1 MTENVILYDELC
13 RVLTDYEG
21 NGSEDSAE
29 HSNLY
34 NMLVKLQHQW
44 KECLSENVE
53 ITADTETVTSENSC
67 GALMG
72 WPSGTEPFEC
82 QANGCHYILIRV
94 RKNVNFDYLYIQRQY
109 YNAGIKRG
117 SDFKYAGIFC
127 KRNGRIYDGQYD
139 IESLFSDTEALKE
152 RAAEAMENALKAAVR
167 KAIESAI
174 GNDRSNLRIT
184 ELAGTRYI
192 ERLAQFKEYSAGDH
206 ARKAYL
212 SSNED
217 EAFEFRYVCGY
228 IPDHWT
234 EDSILA
240 YILDPKEYVSAEAKA
255 YIDRHQEDMLS
266 DFLEGDMV
274 AEAYMAI
281 ISNLS
286 NPVHRV
292 RRIMRAMA
300 DSSAKTV
307 NVTIRKDG
315 RDFTFKTE
323 ASQFRSDCNS
333 YYSDW
338 SIIAADRREFERV
351 FGRGAHYRP
360 EDILRIDYARSTIYQ
375 AEVSENE

>member
-72 WPSGTEPFEC
+72 WSSGTEPFEC

-109 YNAGIKRG
+109 YNGGIKRG

-127 KRNGRIYDGQYD
+127 KKNGRIYDGQYEIRD
-139 IESLFSDTEALKE
+139 LFSDPEVLKE
-152 RAAEAMENALKAAVR
+152 RTAEAMEEALKAAVR
-167 KAIESAI
+167 KAVDAVI
-174 GNDRSNLRIT
+174 GNNRSNLRIT
-184 ELAGTRYI
+184 ELSNTGEI
-192 ERLAQFKEYSAGDH
+192 KRLEQFQDYSAGGE

-212 SSNED
+212 GSD
-217 EAFEFRYVCGY
+217 
-228 IPDHWT
+228 DT
-234 EDSILA
+234 EDVEFTYSCNYQSERWAEDSLLE

-274 AEAYMAI
+274 MAEYMAI
-281 ISNLS
+281 MDNPS

-292 RRIMRAMA
+292 KQIMYAVSG
-300 DSSAKTV
+300 SSAKTV

-315 RDFTFKTE
+315 RDFTFKTKQVSFVPT
-323 ASQFRSDCNS
+323 ATA
-333 YYSDW
+333 
-338 SIIAADRREFERV
+338 ITAI
-351 FGRGAHYRP
+351 GA
-360 EDILRIDYARSTIYQ
+360 L
-375 AEVSENE
+375 